1 MDFYN
6 YELPRLHRSMDL
18 LVENDDSLTICKYC
32 KADLI
37 NESKFCT
44 NCGSSV
50 IAGEKISHIPDDF
63 GFHSTMAKVYFYTL
77 VTNMVI
83 ILSVI
88 FTSKYLPDIQWIIRD
103 HLYISLIKDDYGLGA
118 GNFFKSLAFAV
129 LILVLG
135 VLISSD
141 YLKKTKMA
149 RIGAGVALAG
159 HSSFLIEHLI
169 FGHRSFYIGLPKN
182 SFLHNFPIFE
192 SAQPIQD
199 LTTVFIDWGA
209 IIFGLG
215 FAFAFIYNRKLFK

>member
-1 MDFYN
+1 MD
-6 YELPRLHRSMDL
+6 M
-18 LVENDDSLTICKYC
+18 LVENDDSLNICKYC

-50 IAGEKISHIPDDF
+50 IEGEKINHIPDDF

-77 VTNMVI
+77 VTNIII

-88 FTSKYLPDIQWIIRD
+88 FISKYLPNIQWIIKD
-103 HLYISLIKDDYGLGA
+103 HLYISLIKEDYGLGV
-118 GNFFKSLAFAV
+118 GNLFKSLGFAV

-135 VLISSD
+135 VIISSD

-169 FGHRSFYIGLPKN
+169 FGYRSFYIGLPKN
-182 SFLHNFPIFE
+182 SFLHNFPIFD
-192 SAQPIQD
+192 SIQSIQD
-199 LTTVFIDWGA
+199 LTSVFIDWGA
-209 IIFGLG
+209 IIFMFG
-215 FAFAFIYNRKLFK
+215 FAFAVIYNRKLF